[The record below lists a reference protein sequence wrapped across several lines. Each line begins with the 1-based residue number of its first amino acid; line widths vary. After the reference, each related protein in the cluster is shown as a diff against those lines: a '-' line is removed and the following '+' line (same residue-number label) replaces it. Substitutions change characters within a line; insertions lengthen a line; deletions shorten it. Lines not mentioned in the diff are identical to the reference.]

1 MFDQARDPKNHVA
14 SGAVLLDSIVEL
26 DKSIKKGH
34 NVTCSVSAVTLSESL
49 RSWGSMT
56 ADFGINFLA
65 LWRAINTV
73 TQKDTQQTLWG

>member
-34 NVTCSVSAVTLSESL
+34 NVICSVSAVTLSESL